1 MDMPRLGHAVIVNN
15 VATEFPGSM
24 ADVEALHNV
33 YHQMGLEV
41 RVHKDCDQNVSDVT
55 LPQNIKLKMIEF
67 RPPGG
72 GASLPP
78 PWIRQ

>member
-41 RVHKDCDQNVSDVT
+41 QVYKDCDQNVSDVT
-55 LPQNIKLKMIEF
+55 LPLVTSCTSNVLHTSFSQKCVRLTV
-67 RPPGG
+67 
-72 GASLPP
+72 
-78 PWIRQ
+78 